1 MIDLLRRG
9 WDQVSIYL
17 PIMLMALA
25 ALGTW
30 QLVRDSPEPAAVA
43 PPRAV
48 RHEPDYF
55 MRDFSVKSFDAAG
68 KLQSEIVGKTA
79 RHYPDDDTLEIDEAR
94 MRSFDVL
101 GRLTRASARRALSNG
116 DASEVQLFGD
126 AVVVREAVSAPGERP
141 DPRMEFRGE
150 FLHTFANT
158 ERVRSHLPVVLTRG
172 ADRFTGD
179 ALDYDNL
186 DRVLHLHGNVRG
198 TLAPVPRGAADNSS
212 DHRSSRA
219 GAPQ

>member
-9 WDQVSIYL
+9 WDQLSIYL

-25 ALGTW
+25 AIGTW
-30 QLVRDSPEPAAVA
+30 QLVRDTPEPGAAA
-43 PPRAV
+43 QPRAV

-68 KLQSEIVGKTA
+68 KLQSEIVGKVA
-79 RHYPDDDTLEIDEAR
+79 RHYPDDDTIEINEAR
-94 MRSFDVL
+94 MRSFDAT

-126 AVVVREAVSAPGERP
+126 AVVVREAVTAPGERLE
-141 DPRMEFRGE
+141 PRMEFRGE
-150 FLHTFANT
+150 FLHTFVNI

-179 ALDYDNL
+179 TLDYDNL
-186 DRVLHLHGNVRG
+186 DRVLHLNGNVRG
-198 TLAPVPRGAADNSS
+198 MLAPAPRGAANQNN
-212 DHRSSRA
+212 RQNSRA